1 MLISQTIKNYTE
13 EINKWLEFIQEKGEK
28 IEGDYVN
35 KEKGNNITNIKEKYI
50 NDKEERKKLIK
61 LKTEKNIN
69 QKNDEIFVHNIRFK
83 ETCKKNQKII
93 YFIIFLILIL
103 LIFFFYVKI
112 FNI

>member
-1 MLISQTIKNYTE
+1 MLIKKK
-13 EINKWLEFIQEKGEK
+13 EIIL
-28 IEGDYVN
+28 
-35 KEKGNNITNIKEKYI
+35 
-50 NDKEERKKLIK
+50 

-69 QKNDEIFVHNIRFK
+69 QKNDEIFVHNIRLK

-112 FNI
+112 FHI